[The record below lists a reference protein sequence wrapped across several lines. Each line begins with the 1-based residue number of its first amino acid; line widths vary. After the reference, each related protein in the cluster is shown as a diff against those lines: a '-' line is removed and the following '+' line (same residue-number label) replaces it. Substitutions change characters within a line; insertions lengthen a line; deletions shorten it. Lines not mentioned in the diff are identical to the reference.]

1 MSDQTDKPPDLPQG
15 KVRPKI
21 FIDAKG
27 RVHHLIDQASDE
39 NSVGLRYRD
48 IGRPADIT
56 IHHYQQTQRPF
67 DHTERKTNK
76 PRPRNFFP
84 SRRTIT
90 RTSLIPIE
98 IEGENGAIRTDP
110 ETTRPA
116 GLSIR
121 QFHSLYNAIA
131 SASGWWPLADSRWD
145 SRRYF
150 SSLEKYVMYLDDL
163 PIGFGAL
170 DRYNDGEGVTRIVF
184 AGIITAMQGR
194 KFGNLLF
201 NHLNAMAWKGGAN
214 RVVLN
219 TAPEYDV
226 MKGAGKLENKPAAEM
241 YKRRGFYP
249 TRMERVDAHRAAEA
263 GHIYKLNLP
272 AYYRDN
278 PSFADESLLHRL
290 CSEFHCHIPTLR
302 SVTSERRGRRGV
314 STAKKHP
321 PQNRPNS
328 SK

>member
-1 MSDQTDKPPDLPQG
+1 MSDHTEKQSDLPPG

-21 FIDAKG
+21 FIDGHG
-27 RVHHLIDQASDE
+27 RVYHLIFQASDG
-39 NSVGLRYRD
+39 SYVRAQYRD

-56 IHHYQQTQRPF
+56 IHHYQQTQRPY

-84 SRRTIT
+84 SRRTIA
-90 RTSLIPIE
+90 RTSVLPIE
-98 IEGENGAIRTDP
+98 IEGGSGAIRAVP
-110 ETTRPA
+110 ETARPTV
-116 GLSIR
+116 LSVR
-121 QFHSLYNAIA
+121 QFHSVYNAIA

-150 SSLEKYVMYLDDL
+150 ASLEKYVMYLDEL

-170 DRYNDGEGVTRIVF
+170 DRNNDGDGVTRIVF

-201 NHLNAMAWKGGAN
+201 NHLNAMAWKGGAC

-249 TRMERVDAHRAAEA
+249 TRMERVDAHRVAEA

-278 PSFADESLLHRL
+278 PSFTDETLFKRL
-290 CSEFHCHIPTLR
+290 CSEFCCQIPTLR
-302 SVTSERRGRRGV
+302 
-314 STAKKHP
+314 
-321 PQNRPNS
+321 
-328 SK
+328 